1 MDDMV
6 LHGSAPVMKQLR
18 KLPNPLRT
26 SAPFATFW
34 KSFMTCGGAPT
45 MILCIE
51 SGIHP
56 TTLHRGLPA
65 MTRNHP
71 HVQLDAADTRGWS
84 KATILVL
91 AALTVISFFNYTD
104 RVAVAVL
111 IEPIKKALLLSDT
124 QAGLITG
131 LAFALFYAV
140 LGVPIG
146 RLADSQNKVKLLIVC
161 FLLWSGATAL
171 SGTATSFFGLFMAR
185 LLVGVGEAGCLPASF
200 AIISERFTARQRPL
214 VISIFHAGGRLGTA
228 LGMAGAGL
236 AGQLLGWRTTLI
248 AVGAIGVPVALLVA
262 LALRG
267 EGARQSRQA
276 ASAPRAKLA
285 SILEVPGVGYL
296 IAAISMSSF
305 ATYGITQ
312 WLPAFLVRSHG
323 ATLGA
328 AGMWSGTTTGA
339 GGILGTIAGGMAAT
353 WLIRRH
359 RSWDL
364 WLPAVVYG
372 IAAPLFLLALFS
384 PTLVSAS
391 SFYFAATLVATS
403 GGGVVLA
410 AFQRFTV
417 PAHRATA
424 NGFMLM
430 VSAITGVGLGPL
442 AVGVASD
449 LMNGWLGVESLRW
462 ALAVCAT
469 VFLLASCLYLQ
480 AARKAANNVDTEQ

>member
-1 MDDMV
+1 M
-6 LHGSAPVMKQLR
+6 
-18 KLPNPLRT
+18 
-26 SAPFATFW
+26 
-34 KSFMTCGGAPT
+34 
-45 MILCIE
+45 
-51 SGIHP
+51 
-56 TTLHRGLPA
+56 
-65 MTRNHP
+65 MTRNVNRAVP
-71 HVQLDAADTRGWS
+71 LPRVPDSQAADTRGWS

-111 IEPIKKALLLSDT
+111 IEPIKKSLHFSDT

-146 RLADSQNKVKLLIVC
+146 RLADSSNKVKLLIIC

-171 SGTATSFFGLFMAR
+171 SGMATSFLGLFMAR

-200 AIISERFTARQRPL
+200 AIISERFTPRQRPL

-228 LGMAGAGL
+228 LGMAGAGI
-236 AGQLLGWRTTLI
+236 AGQVLGWRTTLM
-248 AVGAIGVPVALLVA
+248 AVGIIGIPVALLVA
-262 LALRG
+262 VALRG
-267 EGARQSRQA
+267 EGARQNQQA
-276 ASAPRAKLA
+276 AKAPGVKLA
-285 SILEVPGVGYL
+285 KILEVPGVGNL
-296 IAAISMSSF
+296 ITAISLSSF

-312 WLPAFLVRSHG
+312 WLPAFLVRNHG

-328 AGMWSGTTTGA
+328 AGMWSGATTGV
-339 GGILGTIAGGMAAT
+339 GGILGTLAGGMGAAY
-353 WLIRRH
+353 LIRRN
-359 RSWDL
+359 RNWDL
-364 WLPAVVYG
+364 WLPAAVYG
-372 IAAPLFLLALFS
+372 LAAPLFLLSLFS

-391 SFYFAATLVATS
+391 GFYFAATLLATS

-417 PAHRATA
+417 PTHRATA

-430 VSAITGVGLGPL
+430 VSAVTGVGLGPL

-449 LMNGWLGVESLRW
+449 QLKGLLGGESLRW
-462 ALAVCAT
+462 ALAACALT
-469 VFLLASCLYLQ
+469 FLAGSGFYLR
-480 AARKAANNVDTEQ
+480 AAKRARSDVGQD